1 MATPSP
7 RKPLIEDIIYHVGL
21 CFVPEPW
28 ETAPTP
34 AEAGDFEM
42 DMYYLRKLTYLS
54 RATKWLLEPLLYR
67 FILLSKPQD
76 VVHFYIDLIQ
86 IPRIRE
92 YVRHLACVT
101 HRRSPGSMSDLR
113 VIRILRKI
121 LDERIGG
128 RENKLSLMKQ
138 GAAWELYVQAC
149 SETHKAAQER
159 LGHGLNMRGDI
170 DYMIR
175 SILLTVT
182 KLKTL
187 VWQLDEYYSHHG
199 RASEILRSAARY
211 DHVLLPDLEVMALH
225 PHPSSGCRQYS
236 HLQDFS
242 WEQGC
247 WKNLRRLVLYDTDFD
262 QDFDEMIFKGLGFEV
277 VVPVEEL
284 IVRRREDQDV
294 RRVNSSLDAAISNH
308 GAHRPWDEENLAIF
322 KNLKLLDVSFGYF
335 SRRNEEGSAM
345 LETFLHWVGCPERL
359 RLTGHPPPFYAL
371 SRGAVHSRLKSIR
384 VKEWMD
390 EEDLEQ
396 DEVRQKVEDWWR
408 SHSAVV
414 PNLEEFVV
422 QRIDES
428 KVYATKP

>member
-1 MATPSP
+1 MATTSA
-7 RKPLIEDIIYHVGL
+7 RGPLIEDIIYHVGL

-28 ETAPTP
+28 EMAPTP
-34 AEAGDFEM
+34 TEADYFEM

-54 RATKWLLEPLLYR
+54 RATKRLLEPLLFR
-67 FILLSKPQD
+67 FVLLSKPQD

-113 VIRILRKI
+113 VNRVLQKI

-138 GAAWELYVQAC
+138 GAAWEPFAQAC
-149 SETHKAAQER
+149 SVTNTTPEQH
-159 LGHGLNMRGDI
+159 LGPGFNMRGNI

-175 SILLTVT
+175 SILLTTT

-187 VWQLDEYYSHHG
+187 VWQLDEFYSKSS
-199 RASEILRSAARY
+199 RTSEILISAARH
-211 DHVLLPDLEVMALH
+211 DHVLLPDLEVMALN
-225 PHPSSGCRQYS
+225 PHPASGCRQYS

-242 WEQGC
+242 WERGC

-262 QDFDEMIFKGLGFEV
+262 VDFEEMIFKGLGFEV

-284 IVRRREDQDV
+284 IVMRREGQDI
-294 RRVNSSLDAAISNH
+294 RRVNSSLDAVISSH
-308 GAHRPWDEENLAIF
+308 GAHRPWDEENLPIF
-322 KNLKLLDVSFGYF
+322 ENLKLLDVSFGYF
-335 SRRNEEGSAM
+335 SRRNQEGSAM
-345 LETFLHWVGCPERL
+345 LETFLRWVGCPERL
-359 RLTGHPPPFYAL
+359 RLTGHPPPFNAL
-371 SRGAVHSRLKSIR
+371 GRGAVHSRLKSIR

-396 DEVRQKVEDWWR
+396 GEVRQKVEDWWR
-408 SHSAVV
+408 GHSAVV
-414 PNLEEFVV
+414 PNLEEFIV
-422 QRIDES
+422 QRVEES